1 MFDFSFFNAILF
13 LQLGSQSL
21 TVKLKL
27 LPKLIGILTMEN
39 DLREKLLG
47 IVKNGIMFGTFTEDE
62 FVKIKA
68 SLEAQGQ
75 LQPSEQKLPR
85 LVDSKTA
92 MAELHCNK
100 HRLNDY
106 LNRGY
111 LKRVKFGH
119 RKIMVEYDSLR
130 NFMKN
135 GIAVGGGEA

>member
-1 MFDFSFFNAILF
+1 
-13 LQLGSQSL
+13 
-21 TVKLKL
+21 
-27 LPKLIGILTMEN
+27 MEN
-39 DLREKLLG
+39 DLREKLLT
-47 IVKNGIMFGTFTEDE
+47 IVKNGIMFGTFTE
-62 FVKIKA
+62 
-68 SLEAQGQ
+68 GQ

>member
-1 MFDFSFFNAILF
+1 
-13 LQLGSQSL
+13 
-21 TVKLKL
+21 
-27 LPKLIGILTMEN
+27 MEN
-39 DLREKLLG
+39 DLREKLLT

-68 SLEAQGQ
+68 SLETQGQ

-106 LNRGY
+106 LNLGY

-135 GIAVGGGEA
+135 GIAVDGGEA